1 MKKLECR
8 RLSDN
13 GILYEIYD
21 EFGFLGTYVSDFGY
35 TEAEL
40 WIDNEYAHSNYF
52 TEEKISELLES
63 LRELKRTGKIALD
76 KS

>member
-1 MKKLECR
+1 MKKLEYR
-8 RLSDN
+8 GLGDN

-35 TEAEL
+35 TEAKL
-40 WIDNEYAHSNYF
+40 RIDNEYSYSNYF
-52 TEEKISELLES
+52 TEEKILELLES

-76 KS
+76 KG